1 MKSLKL
7 TQVLIL
13 SLLLSA
19 IISMTG
25 CTSYATFATRTTQAV
40 AKIDTDP
47 NQPKITI
54 GKDRFEGFF
63 GPAFDTGAAPSSFA
77 FMDSNASITNPEV
90 SQLYATGNA
99 AKILLG
105 KPVNI
110 SDTEMT
116 GNRKPMFFG
125 VRSTSGLS
133 LGLSPGNSA
142 PEFVFG
148 YDREEVS
155 IIPIQKPSSDDGD
168 EDSAIYPSVIGVIR
182 LQTQTDDS
190 DNKIGIRSQTVFA
203 TGQAAEHYAS
213 TTDVSQLVTNI
224 LDTEFESV
232 AARYDAAQA
241 LAYEIMID
249 FYDVDPSKRD
259 KVYNEAAAVGV
270 LGTASKNSAN
280 FNKLMGYPPETRV
293 GVFQDLLVGGDASD
307 LLRIKK
313 LRLFSAYLN
322 ANLADLSQP

>member
-1 MKSLKL
+1 
-7 TQVLIL
+7 
-13 SLLLSA
+13 
-19 IISMTG
+19 
-25 CTSYATFATRTTQAV
+25 
-40 AKIDTDP
+40 
-47 NQPKITI
+47 
-54 GKDRFEGFF
+54 
-63 GPAFDTGAAPSSFA
+63 
-77 FMDSNASITNPEV
+77 
-90 SQLYATGNA
+90 
-99 AKILLG
+99 
-105 KPVNI
+105 
-110 SDTEMT
+110 
-116 GNRKPMFFG
+116 PMFFG

-155 IIPIQKPSSDDGD
+155 IIPIQKPSDDD
-168 EDSAIYPSVIGVIR
+168 ENSAIYPSVIGVIR
-182 LQTQTDDS
+182 LQTQTDGS
-190 DNKIGIRSQTVFA
+190 DKKVGIRSQTVFA

-213 TTDVSQLVTNI
+213 KSDVSELVTNI

-249 FYDVDPSKRD
+249 FYKVDPAKRD

-270 LGTASKNSAN
+270 LGTASKNSSN
-280 FNKLMGYPPETRV
+280 FKKLMGYPPETRV